1 MKRNVIFV
9 NCSYEKI
16 IKEPVIN
23 NHYWYDSFYKKSYN
37 FNCSSLNYKFEN
49 HYYIEDEQ
57 GNKKQLVHASQDEF
71 QKYGSVIKQAKVLT
85 VEPKIY
91 EVNVKK
97 KLSNKDSLK
106 KLFNQ
111 WENYNNTKVDLI
123 EENTNGIFFSVPD
136 NELDDFTFELEKNNF
151 RYSME

>member
-49 HYYIEDEQ
+49 HYHIEDEQ